1 MQTSAQIFRA
11 GASPAVA
18 ARAARRSSVVRCQAP
33 QGLSPIQ
40 EAAKGAALAAATLGL
55 VLGSGMPALAA
66 KPTPSAFEQRAAYEQ
81 ELLESLKARGKDLP
95 ALTSSPEAS

>member
-55 VLGSGMPALAA
+55 VLVSGARGEGACIAGDGMPAAA
-66 KPTPSAFEQRAAYEQ
+66 GGVRTHQHHAR
-81 ELLESLKARGKDLP
+81 KAQ
-95 ALTSSPEAS
+95 TY